1 MRCVIWLKATDR
13 CKRKTRR
20 IRLALVVRFVSTVM
34 IVKRIKTKKNPP
46 EKSGAEAK
54 KNEGEEG
61 RQGKRERERER
72 KSKREL
78 ERNEKER
85 KKENI
90 RTKWKKKETT
100 VNWRKSEQNRADSG
114 RRGGTMLIF
123 FQQREQ
129 PKLLDD
135 VRARG
140 ESSWWI
146 RIGVFPRR

>member
-1 MRCVIWLKATDR
+1 MEQKR
-13 CKRKTRR
+13 RKTRDR
-20 IRLALVVRFVSTVM
+20 
-34 IVKRIKTKKNPP
+34 
-46 EKSGAEAK
+46 
-54 KNEGEEG
+54 EGDRE
-61 RQGKRERERER
+61 RERERER

-85 KKENI
+85 KEENI

-140 ESSWWI
+140 ESS
-146 RIGVFPRR
+146 